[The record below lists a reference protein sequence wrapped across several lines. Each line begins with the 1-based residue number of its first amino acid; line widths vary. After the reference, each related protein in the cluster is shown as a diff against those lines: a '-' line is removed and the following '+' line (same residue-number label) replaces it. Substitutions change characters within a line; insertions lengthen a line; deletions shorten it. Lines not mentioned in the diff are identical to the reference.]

1 MKITKNH
8 VIEIAILSSLL
19 FVGVFGASKIYYHT
33 IVKPN
38 LYTITFKDID
48 SIIKGS
54 PVRFMGIIVGHVRN
68 LQRKDGIILCEV
80 IVTKPN
86 TKIPDGSLAKV
97 EYNGLGG
104 SKSIEIMPPKTEN
117 PDVKGIVAA
126 EALRINDMMEAFS
139 DLREVLICVKQFVD
153 GITPESTLGATK
165 AIAEAP
171 DFTIEANKTLDEMA
185 QKQAETSKKFKKLYK
200 FQKEIENLIDKIL
213 KIKN

>member
-1 MKITKNH
+1 MKITKERT
-8 VIEIAILSSLL
+8 IEILILLSLL
-19 FVGVFGASKIYYHT
+19 FIGVFGAFKIYYHT
-33 IVKPN
+33 FVKPN
-38 LYTITFKDID
+38 LYTITFHDID

-68 LQRKDGIILCEV
+68 LQREDDVILCE
-80 IVTKPN
+80 IFVTKPN
-86 TKIPDGSLAKV
+86 TKIPDGAVAKV

-126 EALRINDMMEAFS
+126 EALRINDMMEAF
-139 DLREVLICVKQFVD
+139 DDVREVLACIKQFVE
-153 GITPESTLGATK
+153 GITPQSTLSAAK

-171 DFTIEANKTLDEMA
+171 DFTIEANKTLDSMA
-185 QKQAETSKKFKKLYK
+185 QKQAETHKKFRKLSK
-200 FQKEIENLIDKIL
+200 FQKEIENLIDRIL